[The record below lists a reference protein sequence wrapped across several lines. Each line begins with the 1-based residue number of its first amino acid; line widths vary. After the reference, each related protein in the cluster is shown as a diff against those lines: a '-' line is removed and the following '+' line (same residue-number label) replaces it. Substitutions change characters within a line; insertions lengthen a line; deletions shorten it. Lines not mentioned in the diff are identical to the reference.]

1 MTITKV
7 VGFKE
12 FAGKAGFL
20 CKMVIANNSRNR
32 EPAISIVVLK
42 LPTVKGK
49 RDSNIFL
56 LVFEILNCYNLD
68 KFNPN

>member
-1 MTITKV
+1 
-7 VGFKE
+7 
-12 FAGKAGFL
+12 
-20 CKMVIANNSRNR
+20 MVIANNSRNR

-56 LVFEILNCYNLD
+56 LVFEILNCYNSD
-68 KFNPN
+68 KFNRINYSKIEKANHH